1 MNVTVTA
8 RHCRIHDSDRER
20 ALDRVGRLIRYE
32 PRMAEGDVIFQ
43 EEGAVK
49 RAEVRVH
56 VAGGQIQVA
65 RADGDTFRTAVD
77 LAVQKMTRQLKRN
90 RERRVDH
97 QAPTSKSAEPVRRM
111 TTG

>member
-1 MNVTVTA
+1 M
-8 RHCRIHDSDRER
+8 S
-20 ALDRVGRLIRYE
+20 RYE

-49 RAEVRVH
+49 RAEVRIH

-65 RADGDTFRTAVD
+65 RADGDTFRAAVD